1 MKYYMTKLETLKEKY
16 RKAYGKSARGRK
28 ANDIEWLKQKIKEAK
43 SPFKETKK
51 KSDTPTTKKKSDTPT
66 TKKKSDTPTTEKKSD
81 TPTTKKK
88 SDTPTTKKKPVSSTP
103 EKINMIKSDLVTKHN
118 TESLPSDDI
127 LMLRLA
133 ALREDSSAKRKLR
146 KIRKRTKKMRK
157 QEKEIAKDKGDVFIQ
172 GHGWTHLKDV
182 K

>member
-1 MKYYMTKLETLKEKY
+1 MIYYIMKLETLKEKY
-16 RKAYGKSARGRK
+16 KTAYGKSARGRR

-51 KSDTPTTKKKSDTPT
+51 KSDTPMTKKKSDTPT
-66 TKKKSDTPTTEKKSD
+66 TKKKSDTPMTKKKSD
-81 TPTTKKK
+81 KPMTKKK
-88 SDTPTTKKKPVSSTP
+88 SDTPKTKKIITSKP
-103 EKINMIKSDLVTKHN
+103 DLVTKHN
-118 TESLPSDDI
+118 TESLPSDDV

-157 QEKEIAKDKGDVFIQ
+157 QEKKMTNDKGDVFIQ

>member
-1 MKYYMTKLETLKEKY
+1 MKLETLKEKY
-16 RKAYGKSARGRK
+16 KTAYGKSARGRR

-51 KSDTPTTKKKSDTPT
+51 KSDTPMTKKKSDTPM
-66 TKKKSDTPTTEKKSD
+66 TKKKSDTPM
-81 TPTTKKK
+81 TKKIIT
-88 SDTPTTKKKPVSSTP
+88 SKP
-103 EKINMIKSDLVTKHN
+103 DLVTKHN
-118 TESLPSDDI
+118 TESLPSDDV

-157 QEKEIAKDKGDVFIQ
+157 QEKKMTNDKGDVFIQ